1 MIQSSCKHPD
11 YKNKNY
17 KHSVSLN
24 VNVVASFLSNS
35 CLILATESG
44 YADYVHQRSVTSLL
58 RPRLTTLTVRLA
70 PPLKKLVG
78 PAAVICS
85 FAVQRLPLDK
95 SAYICHESAIFSSKW
110 GGAVPPSVHRYHCQS
125 TQDLQFSI
133 RLQSLLH
140 QAVAV
145 PSNSANP
152 PFPPILKRLMDIA
165 DKRPIARDEKMVAAY
180 SSLTVARYFLHH
192 AAVPASREMWSN
204 MMKAAWSW
212 ADGNLEDTSIQSC
225 AESLVKCK
233 DYTGDPLVEIDI
245 LLALANNLELHEES
259 MPGPGLQSLR
269 DRAAIYRQHLI
280 TAMSSTGREE
290 PTQCAV
296 CLEDIDARQATR
308 VSGGYNPR
316 LVILPC
322 CHMLDHGCAVKWNAD
337 HDDCPTC

>member
-1 MIQSSCKHPD
+1 M
-11 YKNKNY
+11 
-17 KHSVSLN
+17 
-24 VNVVASFLSNS
+24 A
-35 CLILATESG
+35 
-44 YADYVHQRSVTSLL
+44 LL
-58 RPRLTTLTVRLA
+58 
-70 PPLKKLVG
+70 
-78 PAAVICS
+78 
-85 FAVQRLPLDK
+85 RLPLDK

-192 AAVPASREMWSN
+192 AAVPAAWRYLEAALASGKELKLWSIQNDALVCEGFRLLRQSREMWSN

-290 PTQCAV
+290 PTHEV
-296 CLEDIDARQATR
+296 ER
-308 VSGGYNPR
+308 
-316 LVILPC
+316 
-322 CHMLDHGCAVKWNAD
+322 
-337 HDDCPTC
+337 